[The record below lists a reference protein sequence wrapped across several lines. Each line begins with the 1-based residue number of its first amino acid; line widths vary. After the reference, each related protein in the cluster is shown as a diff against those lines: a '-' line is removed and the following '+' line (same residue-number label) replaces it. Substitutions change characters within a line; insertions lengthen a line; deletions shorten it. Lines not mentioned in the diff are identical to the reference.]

1 MFRPKTTSPIFS
13 DNRDFVFIDE
23 DTIYVSAT
31 PDWMEFKVITDSD
44 V

>member
-1 MFRPKTTSPIFS
+1 MFRPENNQSNFS

-31 PDWMEFKVITDSD
+31 PD
-44 V
+44 